1 MSRRTSSRSSH
12 RWKRAKATVELC
24 ERRRR
29 HRDGTRPTRRDPFRY
44 AITISYPVEGDL
56 YLTDV
61 VSNKPL
67 KEGSRH
73 TLQYDPI
80 DPRRNSLNHP
90 RRERKAFLVAL
101 IFGGLGLLV
110 LLAIALVGL

>member
-1 MSRRTSSRSSH
+1 MSSPG
-12 RWKRAKATVELC
+12 WKRAKATVELC

-29 HRDGTRPTRRDPFRY
+29 HRDGTKITPRDRYRY

-67 KEGSRH
+67 KEGSRV
-73 TLQYDPI
+73 TVQYDPI

-101 IFGGLGLLV
+101 ILGGLGLLV
-110 LLAIALVGL
+110 LLFIALIGL

>member
-1 MSRRTSSRSSH
+1 MSDRGSR
-12 RWKRAKATVELC
+12 RWKRARATVELC

-29 HRDGTRPTRRDPFRY
+29 HRDGTKINPRERYRY

-61 VSNKPL
+61 VSNRPL
-67 KEGSRH
+67 KEGSRV
-73 TLQYDPI
+73 TVQYDPI

-90 RRERKAFLVAL
+90 RRERKAFLIAV
-101 IFGGLGLLV
+101 
-110 LLAIALVGL
+110 AIAGVFVLILFVIALFGL

>member
-1 MSRRTSSRSSH
+1 MSDKSSR
-12 RWKRAKATVELC
+12 RWKRARATVELC
-24 ERRRR
+24 ERRHH
-29 HRDGTRPTRRDPFRY
+29 HRDGTRLTARERYRY
-44 AITISYPVEGDL
+44 AITFSYPVEGDL

-67 KEGSRH
+67 REGSKV

-90 RRERKAFLVAL
+90 RREHKAFLIAL
-101 IFGGLGLLV
+101 GIVTPIVLILLV
-110 LLAIALVGL
+110 IALFGL

>member
-1 MSRRTSSRSSH
+1 MSSPG
-12 RWKRAKATVELC
+12 WKRARATVELC

-29 HRDGTRPTRRDPFRY
+29 HRDGTKINARDRYRY

-67 KEGSRH
+67 KEGSRV
-73 TLQYDPI
+73 TVQYDPI

-110 LLAIALVGL
+110 LLFIALIGL

>member
-1 MSRRTSSRSSH
+1 MSDRSAS

-29 HRDGTRPTRRDPFRY
+29 HRDGTRLKPRDRLRY
-44 AITISYPVEGDL
+44 AITISYPVDGDL

-67 KEGSRH
+67 KEGSRV
-73 TLQYDPI
+73 TVQYDPL

-90 RRERKAFLVAL
+90 RRERKAFLIAACCVGAVL
-101 IFGGLGLLV
+101 FILLV
-110 LLAIALVGL
+110 IALFGL

>member
-1 MSRRTSSRSSH
+1 MSDRRSKG
-12 RWKRAKATVELC
+12 WKRARATVELC

-29 HRDGTRPTRRDPFRY
+29 HRDGTKITARERYRY

-67 KEGSRH
+67 KEGSRV

-90 RRERKAFLVAL
+90 RRERTAFYIA
-101 IFGGLGLLV
+101 
-110 LLAIALVGL
+110 LAIAGVAVFILLVIALFGL

>member
-1 MSRRTSSRSSH
+1 MSSSR
-12 RWKRAKATVELC
+12 RWKRARATVELC

-29 HRDGTRPTRRDPFRY
+29 HRDGTKITSRERYRY
-44 AITISYPVEGDL
+44 AITISYTVEGDL

-67 KEGSRH
+67 KEGSRV
-73 TLQYDPI
+73 TVQYDPI

-90 RRERKAFLVAL
+90 RRERKAFYIALAIVAPIVL
-101 IFGGLGLLV
+101 ILLV
-110 LLAIALVGL
+110 IALFGL

>member
-1 MSRRTSSRSSH
+1 MPTH
-12 RWKRAKATVELC
+12 RWKRARATVELC

-29 HRDGTRPTRRDPFRY
+29 HRDGTTINPRERYRY

-67 KEGSRH
+67 KEGSRV
-73 TLQYDPI
+73 TVQYDPV

-90 RRERKAFLVAL
+90 RRERKALYIVAAL
-101 IFGGLGLLV
+101 ASVGVFILLV
-110 LLAIALVGL
+110 IALFGL

>member
-1 MSRRTSSRSSH
+1 MSSR

-29 HRDGTRPTRRDPFRY
+29 HRDGTKITSRERYRY

-67 KEGSRH
+67 KEGSRV
-73 TLQYDPI
+73 TVQYDPI

-90 RRERKAFLVAL
+90 RRERTAFYIAL
-101 IFGGLGLLV
+101 AIAAPIVLV
-110 LLAIALVGL
+110 LLVIALFGL

>member
-1 MSRRTSSRSSH
+1 MSSPG
-12 RWKRAKATVELC
+12 WKRARATVELC

-29 HRDGTRPTRRDPFRY
+29 HRDGTKITSRERYRY
-44 AITISYPVEGDL
+44 AITFSYPVEGDL

-61 VSNKPL
+61 VSNQPL
-67 KEGSRH
+67 KEGSRV

-90 RRERKAFLVAL
+90 RRERTAFLVAL
-101 IFGGLGLLV
+101 IFGGLGLFV
-110 LLAIALVGL
+110 LLAIALIGL

>member
-1 MSRRTSSRSSH
+1 MSSSR
-12 RWKRAKATVELC
+12 RWKRAKAPVELC
-24 ERRRR
+24 ERRQHPRE
-29 HRDGTRPTRRDPFRY
+29 GTKTTSGERYRY

-67 KEGSRH
+67 KEGSRV
-73 TLQYDPI
+73 TVQYDPI

-90 RRERKAFLVAL
+90 RRERKAFLLAL
-101 IFGGLGLLV
+101 IFGGLALLI
-110 LLAIALVGL
+110 LLAIALLGL

>member
-1 MSRRTSSRSSH
+1 MSSPG
-12 RWKRAKATVELC
+12 WKRARATVELC

-29 HRDGTRPTRRDPFRY
+29 HRDGTKITSRERYRY
-44 AITISYPVEGDL
+44 AITFSYSVEGDL

-67 KEGSRH
+67 KEGSRV

-90 RRERKAFLVAL
+90 RRERTAFLVAL
-101 IFGGLGLLV
+101 IFGGLGLFV
-110 LLAIALVGL
+110 LLAIALIGL

>member
-1 MSRRTSSRSSH
+1 MSGISGR
-12 RWKRAKATVELC
+12 RWKRARATVELC
-24 ERRRR
+24 QRRRR
-29 HRDGTRPTRRDPFRY
+29 HRDGTKIAPRDRYRY

-67 KEGSRH
+67 KEGSKV
-73 TLQYDPI
+73 TVQYDPI

-90 RRERKAFLVAL
+90 RRERKALLIVACCAGVLVF
-101 IFGGLGLLV
+101 ILLV
-110 LLAIALVGL
+110 IALFGL

>member
-1 MSRRTSSRSSH
+1 MPTH
-12 RWKRAKATVELC
+12 RWKRARATVELC

-29 HRDGTRPTRRDPFRY
+29 RRDGTKITPRDRYRY

-67 KEGSRH
+67 KEGSRV
-73 TLQYDPI
+73 TVQYDPA

-90 RRERKAFLVAL
+90 RRERKALLIVACCAGVFVL
-101 IFGGLGLLV
+101 MLLV
-110 LLAIALVGL
+110 IALFGL

>member
-1 MSRRTSSRSSH
+1 MSDRSSR
-12 RWKRAKATVELC
+12 RWKRARATVELC
-24 ERRRR
+24 ERRRH
-29 HRDGTRPTRRDPFRY
+29 HRDGTKLTSRYRY
-44 AITISYPVEGDL
+44 AITFSYPVEGDL

-67 KEGSRH
+67 REGSRV

-90 RRERKAFLVAL
+90 PREHKAFLIALGIVAPIVL
-101 IFGGLGLLV
+101 I
-110 LLAIALVGL
+110 LLAIALFGL

>member
-1 MSRRTSSRSSH
+1 MGDRSSH
-12 RWKRAKATVELC
+12 RWKRARATVELC

-29 HRDGTRPTRRDPFRY
+29 HRDGTRITRRDRYRY
-44 AITISYPVEGDL
+44 AIPFSYPVEGDL

-67 KEGSRH
+67 KEGSRV
-73 TLQYDPI
+73 TVQYDPI

-90 RRERKAFLVAL
+90 RRERKAFYIAL
-101 IFGGLGLLV
+101 GIVTPIVLILLV
-110 LLAIALVGL
+110 IALFGL

>member
-1 MSRRTSSRSSH
+1 MSSSPG
-12 RWKRAKATVELC
+12 WKRARATVELC

-29 HRDGTRPTRRDPFRY
+29 HRDGTKITSRERYRY
-44 AITISYPVEGDL
+44 AITFSYPVEGDL

-61 VSNKPL
+61 VSNQPL
-67 KEGSRH
+67 KEGSRV

-90 RRERKAFLVAL
+90 RRERTAFLVAL
-101 IFGGLGLLV
+101 IFGGLGLFV
-110 LLAIALVGL
+110 LLAIALIGL

>member
-1 MSRRTSSRSSH
+1 MSSR

-29 HRDGTRPTRRDPFRY
+29 HRDGTKINPRERYRY
-44 AITISYPVEGDL
+44 AITFSYPVEGDL

-67 KEGSRH
+67 KEGSRVIV
-73 TLQYDPI
+73 QYDPL
-80 DPRRNSLNHP
+80 DPRVNSLNHP
-90 RRERKAFLVAL
+90 PRERKALLIVACCAGVVVF
-101 IFGGLGLLV
+101 ILLV
-110 LLAIALVGL
+110 IALFGL

>member
-1 MSRRTSSRSSH
+1 MSDRHSR

-29 HRDGTRPTRRDPFRY
+29 HRDGTRVAPRERYRY

-67 KEGSRH
+67 KEGSKV

-90 RRERKAFLVAL
+90 PRERKALLIVAA
-101 IFGGLGLLV
+101 IAGIGVFVLLV
-110 LLAIALVGL
+110 ITLFGL